1 MLVGSSWKNDGL
13 DNTPHQPQRI
23 TSEAT
28 QDGNTQGKPDPAKI
42 GAQCQTP
49 FENLRIEPP
58 DAEQTSTTHAESC
71 AAADEG
77 SRGCAACWIRCFC
90 VGPQTRLRPLT
101 VKSHAS
107 LATSPRIRV
116 AYSMSTNLSSI
127 WLEFFGANRVPSHRG
142 QETVGNDT

>member
-90 VGPQTRLRPLT
+90 VGPQNRLRPTWWQWNLYRKALHRT
-101 VKSHAS
+101 HQDYCKFGRVGKHYLEKIHPGRPPLYSH
-107 LATSPRIRV
+107 PPQR
-116 AYSMSTNLSSI
+116 
-127 WLEFFGANRVPSHRG
+127 
-142 QETVGNDT
+142 